1 MKLPQILT
9 SKKAQATILGILAV
23 VLGDAFGLEPEQVQ
37 MIVGLVASYIF
48 GQGVA
53 DHGKE
58 KAYAEKA

>member
-53 DHGKE
+53 DLGKE
-58 KAYAEKA
+58 KAKAGKA